1 MNESFIFES
10 DPVLLKSDLFHF
22 VGILEAQRSTSTDI
36 VLLCEGITKHATVI
50 LKRLSRIFLES
61 EDDPSRDS
69 AIIYFIASVCAC
81 DA

>member
-22 VGILEAQRSTSTDI
+22 VGILEAQRSPSTD
-36 VLLCEGITKHATVI
+36 VLLLCKGVTKHAAAM
-50 LKRLSRIFLES
+50 LKRLSNIFLEI